1 MKKNLQNQCSINGLY
16 TIIDPEQGSNIFQ
29 LTEQVILGGVNIVQ
43 YRDKINTISQ
53 KVFNA
58 NKIKNIC
65 DKYNI
70 LFIINDSA
78 DLAKEVDSDG
88 VHVGQNDDTV
98 EYCKKI
104 LSKEKIIGT
113 SNNNVQEICQSIKAK
128 VNYLAIGKVFETTT
142 MGKKDRN
149 IVGLDLIANT
159 KKITDIPVVAIGGIN
174 KNNADKVIKSGADS
188 ICVVSEIIKSSNP
201 ELEAIN
207 FKRFFDYEKKI

>member
-174 KNNADKVIKSGADS
+174 KSNADKVIKSGADS